1 MSPPAPWD
9 RLRFL
14 VVEDSPTMRE
24 WLRNA
29 ILNMGA
35 HSVDQASNYRDAL
48 HRIRNRDPF
57 DVILC
62 DYVLAEERTAGGSGV
77 AAVSRDG
84 QHLLEE
90 CRRRR
95 LIRTSCVFIM
105 VTGERKYERVFA
117 AAELAPDDYLLK
129 PLTPQ
134 ALADRLQ
141 VAYARRQAMKKMNDL
156 FDAGHY
162 DECVAACRS
171 AEKAGFAYVLDSR
184 KLAGEC
190 LMTLGRFE
198 EAHRHYEAVLAQH
211 PRLPW
216 AKLGVARAFF
226 HLDRYDES
234 QSLLESILA
243 GQSDF
248 LQAHDLLARVH
259 ETRGNPAASRE
270 ILREVLARNP
280 RAIHRHREVIRMAM
294 EVHDEEDAARAY
306 DAMFSQ
312 GAGSSAMEA
321 SDFCGYTMLL
331 MRDGGPAAQE
341 RLTKLIGTL
350 NDHYVG
356 PGSDEEKS
364 AHFALAEV
372 TAQFARARAKGDKAG
387 AERFYRQL
395 VSKAEEGRISDTNTR
410 LALMEAAA
418 AQGDTERALAIARE
432 ALADQAGND
441 AMSQRIVDVL
451 GRHELREDA
460 QRLCEITE
468 RAMLDLNRKAV
479 ELAKAGRMRE
489 AMEEFI
495 RLAGETRNL
504 SVTFNAA
511 LAIAR
516 WLDASQTCDEAL
528 VRKLGN
534 YVEFIGNRDP
544 DNPRLHQLKEV
555 TQGWLRGRD
564 GESAAAGD
572 APA

>member
-1 MSPPAPWD
+1 
-9 RLRFL
+9 
-14 VVEDSPTMRE
+14 MRE

-29 ILNMGA
+29 ILGMGGR
-35 HSVDQASNYRDAL
+35 SVEQASSYSDAL
-48 HRIRNRDPF
+48 YRIRNREPF

-62 DYVLAEERTAGGSGV
+62 DYVLSEERNPTGSGMRV
-77 AAVSRDG
+77 VSRDG

-90 CRRRR
+90 CRRSR
-95 LIRTSCVFIM
+95 LIRTSCAFIM

-134 ALADRLQ
+134 ALADRLHL
-141 VAYARRQAMKKMNDL
+141 AYGKRQAMKRMNDL

-162 DECVAACRS
+162 DECLAACQDPQQG
-171 AEKAGFAYVLDSR
+171 GFPYRLDCQ
-184 KLAGEC
+184 KLGGEC
-190 LMTLGRFE
+190 LMALGRFD
-198 EAHRHYEAVLAQH
+198 EAHRHYESVLVDH

-216 AKLGVARAFF
+216 AKLGVARAYF

-234 QSLLESILA
+234 QSLLESILTSN
-243 GQSDF
+243 GDF

-259 ETRGNPAASRE
+259 ESRGDAATSRE

-294 EVHDEEDAARAY
+294 EVHDEEDAMRAY

-321 SDFCGYTMLL
+321 ADFCGYTMLL
-331 MRDGGPAAQE
+331 MRDGAPAAQE
-341 RLTKLIGTL
+341 RLTRLIGTL

-356 PGSDEEKS
+356 IGSDDEQGGNFS
-364 AHFALAEV
+364 LAEL
-372 TAQFARARAKGDKAG
+372 TAQYARARLKADKAG
-387 AERFYRQL
+387 ADRFYRQL
-395 VSKAEEGRISDTNTR
+395 VAKAEERKVVDTNTM

-418 AQGDTERALAIARE
+418 VQGDTERALAIASE
-432 ALADQAGND
+432 ALADHVGND
-441 AMSQRIVDVL
+441 AMAQRIVNVL
-451 GRHELREDA
+451 GHHDLQDDAKRLREA
-460 QRLCEITE
+460 TE
-468 RAMLDLNRKAV
+468 RAVLDMNRKAV

-495 RLAGETRNL
+495 RLAGDSRNL

-516 WLDASQTCDEAL
+516 WLDANERDEAL
-528 VRKLGN
+528 VRKLKN
-534 YVEFIGNRDP
+534 YVEFIGHRDP
-544 DNPRLHQLKEV
+544 DSPKLRQLREMAEV
-555 TQGWLRGRD
+555 WFRPSG
-564 GESAAAGD
+564 
-572 APA
+572 APANGDE